1 MATASVLL
9 PMLNPSSSN
18 SLYNKEHGKVSTS
31 SRTIVLFPESTSYA
45 SCIPSYETIDEG
57 TNKNN
62 IDSMLIKK
70 QKASKTIS
78 FGEISRRLKK
88 RKELNNRL

>member
-18 SLYNKEHGKVSTS
+18 SLYNKEHSKISTS
-31 SRTIVLFPESTSYA
+31 VRTIVLFPEST
-45 SCIPSYETIDEG
+45 SYETIDEG

-62 IDSMLIKK
+62 NDSMLIKK
-70 QKASKTIS
+70 QKTSKAIS
-78 FGEISRRLKK
+78 FGDISRRLKK